1 VKLKTAKDRL
11 RLTAG
16 CDVPLFE
23 IHQHGDKEMT
33 EAELVEA
40 ANSSWSLVISALGVY
55 MTITS
60 AYLIAAFLAGVKL
73 TTSQVGIISALF
85 ITMASTLMIG
95 LYGWTVR
102 GTYYTSELAA
112 LNSDAAASGTSGVP
126 IVLTSICSIGILAS
140 FKFMWDIRHSKTG

>member
-1 VKLKTAKDRL
+1 
-11 RLTAG
+11 
-16 CDVPLFE
+16 
-23 IHQHGDKEMT
+23 MT

-40 ANSSWSLVISALGVY
+40 ANSSWSLVTSAMGVY
-55 MTITS
+55 MTVTS

-102 GTYYTSELAA
+102 GAYYTSELAA
-112 LNSDAAASGTSGVP
+112 LNSDAAAYGFSGIP
-126 IVLTSICSIGILAS
+126 IVLTSLCSIGVLAS
-140 FKFMWDIRHSKTG
+140 LKFMWDIRRSKTE